1 MYIEQKNTG
10 GNTVVKKLLNSAQI
24 ITFLRQNLVSSIV
37 VLALALAA
45 GKLLGL
51 YTSVDA
57 DDGHWQQFKVEHE
70 CVLQTGAQGSQR
82 LSWKCNDG
90 QVYFSWRQQR

>member
-1 MYIEQKNTG
+1 MYIEQKTR
-10 GNTVVKKLLNSAQI
+10 GNTVVKKLINSAQI
-24 ITFLRQNLVSSIV
+24 VAFIRQNLVSSIV
-37 VLALALAA
+37 VLGLALATV
-45 GKLLGL
+45 KLLGL

-90 QVYFSWRQQR
+90 QIYYSWRQQR